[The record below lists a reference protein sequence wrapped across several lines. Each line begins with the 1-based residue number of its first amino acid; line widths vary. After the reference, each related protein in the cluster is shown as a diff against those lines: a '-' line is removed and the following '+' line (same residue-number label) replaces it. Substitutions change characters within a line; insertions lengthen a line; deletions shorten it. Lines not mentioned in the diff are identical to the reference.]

1 MKKTV
6 YRVLTILLALMLL
19 CGTAFAAGEIY
30 VNNAQ
35 SKLSGELKDAY
46 ATGSGGDAK
55 VGTSSA
61 YAMTAAGAQLIGAGV
76 QPTPSSGTIVRIGLF
91 FGSSVKSEAVLDLT
105 NGDRFLAGYYDAERH
120 FVEIGIVNAPRVNVV
135 PDRNAEIRHGVT
147 GAFHIRL
154 NKSYETYSDAAMDA
168 SNYGGFPAYLN
179 GKLAVLIGSY
189 TSSGEAQEA
198 LNAQGLDAT
207 VFSGSNRSVSVLR
220 ANTEQVLFL
229 FDCGSTYSLTLSP
242 VSEEKAVTQCGDYSY
257 YGDFQFARLTGAD
270 LTIVNYLELEDYT
283 KGVLP
288 NEMASDWPLEAL
300 KAQAVVARTYAL
312 ANLNKFRS
320 YGFDLSNDTSSQVYR
335 GLRSATE
342 KTNRAVDETVGEF
355 VRYEGQLCTVYYFA
369 ADGGATEDS
378 ENVWTES
385 AVPYL
390 RGVKDPYEA
399 DIDFY
404 CKNWRLTVPKDEIG
418 DIKTEYTPIGN
429 VLSVTVNGKT
439 YSKDNVRSFLQM
451 LGASYTSR
459 HFTISESGDNY
470 VIQGGGYGHNLGMS
484 QWGAYSMAEK
494 HNMTYEQ
501 IISFYFTGAYV
512 G

>member
-1 MKKTV
+1 MRKKVRRIVT
-6 YRVLTILLALMLL
+6 LLLALAIL
-19 CGTAFAAGEIY
+19 CPAAFAAGDIY

-35 SKLSGELKDAY
+35 SKLSGSLEAAY
-46 ATGSGGDAK
+46 AVGSD
-55 VGTSSA
+55 GTASIGKETA
-61 YAMTAAGAQLIGAGV
+61 YALTATGLQMIGAQSQSDPASEAV
-76 QPTPSSGTIVRIGLF
+76 VRVGLF

-105 NGDRFLAGYYDAERH
+105 NGESFAAGYYDSDRN
-120 FVEIGIVNAPRVNVV
+120 FVEIGVINAPRVNVV
-135 PDRNAEIRHGVT
+135 PDRNAEIRHGAT
-147 GAFHIRL
+147 GAYHIRL
-154 NKSYETYSDAAMDA
+154 NKSYETFSDAAADA
-168 SNYGGFPAYLN
+168 SGNGGFPAYLN
-179 GKLAVLIGSY
+179 GRIAVLVGSY
-189 TSSGEAQEA
+189 STADAAQSA
-198 LNAQGLDAT
+198 LNEKGMDAS

-242 VSEEKAVTQCGDYSY
+242 VAQEKAVTQCGDYAY
-257 YGDFQFARLTGAD
+257 YGDFQFARLTGEN
-270 LTIVNYLELEDYT
+270 LTVVNYIGIEDYT

-288 NEMASDWPLEAL
+288 NEMASDWPIEAL

-312 ANLNKFRS
+312 ANMNKFRS

-342 KTNRAVDETVGEF
+342 KTDRAVTETAGEY

-399 DIDFY
+399 DIEFY
-404 CKNWRLTVPKDEIG
+404 CKSWRLTVPKDEVG
-418 DIKTEYTPIGN
+418 EVTTTYTPIGN
-429 VLSVTVNGKT
+429 VLSVNVNGKT
-439 YSKDNVRSFLQM
+439 YSKDNVRSFLRN

-459 HFTISESGDNY
+459 HFTVSESGDNY
-470 VIQGGGYGHNLGMS
+470 VIHGGGYGHNLGMS

-494 HNMTYEQ
+494 HGMTYDQ